1 MVSTGERSC
10 VNTGCCT
17 DGCLSERNR
26 DSKEQ
31 PRNTDFRTQL
41 LNFGRTVAGAG
52 WIETLQ
58 CFRCSEMS
66 LVTVHDEDC
75 TMLGQLHACRLQ

>member
-1 MVSTGERSC
+1 MGLPVAGHHGVNRERSC

-52 WIETLQ
+52 
-58 CFRCSEMS
+58 
-66 LVTVHDEDC
+66 
-75 TMLGQLHACRLQ
+75 